1 MALFSK
7 KTPEEEAAEIAAKE
21 LDQQAKAERQRV
33 DGIEKERVTFFK
45 SPAGLA
51 RLGYGRDD
59 QVFQYRL
66 DVQNQQALIIPM
78 MGSTTS
84 QKTSDP
90 VAILNSVCREGWEL
104 VAAGFVF
111 IEMGSESRDKFLA
124 SGQNIAV
131 KGRTDGY
138 YLFRRCTDNR
148 RESSNPWEESAA

>member
-1 MALFSK
+1 MALFNK
-7 KTPEEEAAEIAAKE
+7 KTPEEEAAEVARKDLEKQTAMEHK
-21 LDQQAKAERQRV
+21 RV
-33 DGIEKERVTFFK
+33 EDLNKEREAFFK

-51 RLGYGRDD
+51 RRGYGRDD

-66 DVQNQQALIIPM
+66 DVQNQQAIIIPM
-78 MGSTTS
+78 VGSTTS

-90 VAILNSVCREGWEL
+90 VDILNSVCREGWEL

-138 YLFRRCTDNR
+138 YLFRRCTANR
-148 RESSNPWEESAA
+148 RESSNPWEEAAA